1 MHQGGSI
8 FLFSIALVFTPVNV
22 GQGIAYDLAHPARQY
37 TLPDE
42 LLEISG
48 ITDVDVN
55 TIACLQDEA
64 AMLYFIDLVSGSI
77 TRRLNFGVPG
87 DYEGLTRVGE
97 LYFALRSDGLINRL
111 RLRDGA
117 IELLDTFRLAIP
129 NHNIEGL
136 GYDEA
141 QDRVLVSPKD
151 FAKGDKATR
160 DERVIHAF
168 DPVTGKMSAE
178 PALRFSVSGI
188 IAQAEAMGVQLPM
201 RKTDNGRELP
211 ALKLRLSSVAVHP
224 RTEHYYLLSA
234 VDHVLLV
241 LDRNARLVSLNVL
254 DPLAFAKPEGITFLL
269 SGDMLISNE
278 GKDGQAD
285 LLRFNG
291 Q

>member
-1 MHQGGSI
+1 MHHAGTF
-8 FLFSIALVFTPVNV
+8 FLFSLALAITPVNA
-22 GQGIAYDLAHPARQY
+22 GHGTPFDLSHPTRRY
-37 TLPDE
+37 PLPAE

-48 ITDVDVN
+48 ITDVDAN
-55 TIACLQDEA
+55 TIACLHDEA
-64 AMLYFIDLVSGSI
+64 ATLYFIDLISGSI
-77 TRRLNFGVPG
+77 VDRLTFGVPG

-129 NHNIEGL
+129 NQNIEGL

-141 QDRVLVSPKD
+141 LDRVLVSPKD

-168 DPVTGKMSAE
+168 DPVTGKMATE

-188 IAQAEAMGVQLPM
+188 IAQAQAMGVELPV

-224 RTEHYYLLSA
+224 GTDHYYLLSA

-241 LDRNARLVSLNVL
+241 LDRNARLVSLHVL
-254 DPLAFAKPEGITFLL
+254 DPLTFPKPEGITFLPG
-269 SGDMLISNE
+269 GDMLISNE
-278 GKDGQAD
+278 GKGGQPD